1 MDFMTVSTTAAR
13 ASGRAGGGGKIDRGS
28 NFNYTEAMNRF
39 AYRTTGLAIK
49 AISNLSKARIH
60 LHGEE
65 NIPGG
70 SVIFVI
76 NHFTRLE
83 TVLLPYLIHRLT
95 RVPVWILADAE
106 FFNGRFDRFLEQMG
120 AVSTKNP
127 DRDRLI
133 VKTLLDGTANWIIFP
148 EGGMV
153 KNMKVMERGRF
164 MISWAAGK
172 RPPHTGAATLG
183 IRTEFYRER
192 MRCLSAREPLECDRL
207 MRLFKIDAIEPV
219 LKRSTHILPVN
230 VTYYP
235 VRARENI
242 LIDIARRL
250 VDDLPER
257 LLEELMTEGSM
268 LLSGVDIDVRF
279 GRPIPVSESLK
290 RVAIAQDIC
299 SPSRLGFDDP
309 IASRN
314 VMRREAL
321 ALMNRYMSAIY
332 SMTTVNHDHLFA
344 SVLKHAPFGR
354 IDRADL
360 CRRVFL
366 LATRLQEM
374 PTLHLHRQLAA
385 DQLHLLTDDRLGIAT
400 DFISLALE
408 KGNLR
413 QGEGCY
419 LKDRR
424 SFSSPYRFHRARIDN
439 PVDVMANAAVPLLEV
454 QRRARRIAWMPS
466 FWVRRRVRD
475 RLLKEALEEFE
486 ADYRRFHVPEES
498 KPEGVGRPILVPGRS
513 DALGVVLCHGYMA
526 APLEVKGLADY
537 LGRLGYWVYAPRLR
551 GHGTSPE
558 DLATRSYQD
567 WVRSVDRGYAIIR
580 TICRRV
586 AAGGFSTGAGLAL
599 DLAARVK
606 GLAGVFAISAPM
618 RLRDFNARFAPA
630 VGAWNRLMDMA
641 GRSSA
646 KMEFVENRP
655 ENPDINYLRN
665 PVSGVREIERLM
677 DDLEPRLNDIEIP
690 SLVVQSSDDPVVD
703 PRGSE
708 KIFKHLGGRD
718 KKYVVF
724 SLNRHG
730 ILLGERADMVYQ
742 AVGEFLQ
749 HLQRPSKF

>member
-1 MDFMTVSTTAAR
+1 
-13 ASGRAGGGGKIDRGS
+13 
-28 NFNYTEAMNRF
+28 MNRF

-60 LHGEE
+60 LHSEE

-70 SVIFVI
+70 SIIFVI

-95 RVPVWILADAE
+95 RVPVWSLADAE
-106 FFNGRFDRFLEQMG
+106 LFNGRLSRFLEQMG

-133 VKTLLDGTANWIIFP
+133 VKTLLDGAANWIIFP

-192 MRCLSAREPLECDRL
+192 MRYMSARDPLECDRL
-207 MRLFKIDAIEPV
+207 MQLFKIDAIEPV

-230 VTYYP
+230 LTYYP
-235 VRARENI
+235 VRARDNI

-250 VDDLPER
+250 VDELPER

-279 GRPIPVSESLK
+279 GNPIPVSESLK
-290 RVAIAQDIC
+290 RGAIAQDIR
-299 SPSRLGFDDP
+299 SSSRFDFDDP
-309 IASRN
+309 LTSRN

-321 ALMNRYMSAIY
+321 ALMNRYMTAIY

-344 SVLKHAPFGR
+344 SLLKHTPFGR

-360 CRRVFL
+360 CRRAFL
-366 LATRLQEM
+366 LATRLQE
-374 PTLHLHRQLAA
+374 TKALHLHRRLAG
-385 DQLHLLTDDRLGIAT
+385 DQLHLLTDDRHGIAA
-400 DFISLALE
+400 DFIALALE
-408 KGNLR
+408 KGNLK
-413 QGEGCY
+413 QGDGHY
-419 LKDRR
+419 IKNRR

-439 PVDVMANAAVPLLEV
+439 PVDVMANAAVPLREL
-454 QRRARRIAWMPS
+454 QRKVRRIAWMPS
-466 FWVRRRVRD
+466 FWVRRRVRGH
-475 RLLKEALEEFE
+475 LLREALKEFE
-486 ADYRRFHVPEES
+486 ADYQNYHVPNES
-498 KPEGVGRPILVPGRS
+498 KPEEVGRPFLVPGRRN
-513 DALGVVLCHGYMA
+513 ALGVVLCHGYMA
-526 APLEVKGLADY
+526 APLEVKGLADH

-567 WVRSVDRGYAIIR
+567 WVQSVDRGYAIISS
-580 TICRRV
+580 ICRTV
-586 AAGGFSTGAGLAL
+586 VAGGFSTGAGLAL

-606 GLAGVFAISAPM
+606 GLAGVFAISAPV
-618 RLRDFNARFAPA
+618 RLKDFNARFAPA
-630 VGAWNRLMDMA
+630 VDAWNRLMEMA
-641 GRSSA
+641 GRSGA

-655 ENPDINYLRN
+655 ENPHINYLRN

-677 DDLEPRLNDIEIP
+677 DDLEPRLNGIEIP
-690 SLVVQSSDDPVVD
+690 ALVVQSSEDPVVD

-724 SLNRHG
+724 SLKRHG
-730 ILLGERADMVYQ
+730 ILIGERAEMVYQ

-749 HLQRPSKF
+749 HL

>member
-1 MDFMTVSTTAAR
+1 
-13 ASGRAGGGGKIDRGS
+13 
-28 NFNYTEAMNRF
+28 MNRF
-39 AYRTTGLAIK
+39 AYRTTGLAIQ

-70 SVIFVI
+70 SIIFVI
-76 NHFTRLE
+76 NHFTRIE

-133 VKTLLDGTANWIIFP
+133 VKTLLDGAANWIIFP

-153 KNMKVMERGRF
+153 KNMKVMDRDRF

-172 RPPHTGAATLG
+172 QPPHTGAATLG

-192 MRCLSAREPLECDRL
+192 LRCLSARDPLECDRL
-207 MRLFKIDAIEPV
+207 MQLFKIDAIEPV

-250 VDDLPER
+250 MDDLPER

-279 GRPIPVSESLK
+279 GTPIPVAESLK

-299 SPSRLGFDDP
+299 SPSRLGFDDR
-309 IASRN
+309 IASRS

-344 SVLKHAPFGR
+344 SLLKHTPFRR

-366 LATRLQEM
+366 LATHLQE
-374 PTLHLHRQLAA
+374 TKRLHLHRGLAG
-385 DQLHLLTDDRLGIAT
+385 DQLHLLSDDRHGIAA
-400 DFISLALE
+400 DFITLALE
-408 KGNLR
+408 KGNLK
-413 QGEGCY
+413 QGDGSY
-419 LKDRR
+419 IKDRR

-439 PVDVMANAAVPLLEV
+439 PVDVMANAVVPLGEL
-454 QRRARRIAWMPS
+454 QRRARRIAWLPD

-475 RLLKEALEEFE
+475 HLVKEALEEFE
-486 ADYRRFHVPEES
+486 ADYQSFHIPNES
-498 KPEGVGRPILVPGRS
+498 KPEEVGRPFLVSGRS
-513 DALGVVLCHGYMA
+513 DALGIVLCHGYLA

-558 DLATRSYQD
+558 DLATRTYQD
-567 WVRSVDRGYAIIR
+567 WVRSVDRGYAIIGS
-580 TICRRV
+580 ICRTV
-586 AAGGFSTGAGLAL
+586 VAGGFSTGAGLAL

-606 GLAGVFAISAPM
+606 SLAGVFAISAPV
-618 RLRDFNARFAPA
+618 RLKDFNARFAPA
-630 VGAWNRLMDMA
+630 VDAWNRLMEMA

-655 ENPDINYLRN
+655 ENPHINYLRN

-677 DDLEPRLNDIEIP
+677 DDLEPRLNGIEIP

-708 KIFKHLGGRD
+708 KIFKLLGGHH
-718 KKYVVF
+718 KKYVGF
-724 SLNRHG
+724 SINRHG

-749 HLQRPSKF
+749 HLQHPSKF

>member
-1 MDFMTVSTTAAR
+1 
-13 ASGRAGGGGKIDRGS
+13 
-28 NFNYTEAMNRF
+28 MNRF

-70 SVIFVI
+70 SIIFVI
-76 NHFTRLE
+76 NHFTRIE

-95 RVPVWILADAE
+95 RVPVWSLADAE
-106 FFNGRFDRFLEQMG
+106 FFKGPLVGFLEQVG

-153 KNMKVMERGRF
+153 KNMMVMERGRF
-164 MISWAAGK
+164 MISWATGK

-192 MRCLSAREPLECDRL
+192 LRCLSEKEPLECDRL
-207 MRLFKIDAIEPV
+207 MQLFKIDAIDPI

-230 VTYYP
+230 ITYYP

-279 GRPIPVSESLK
+279 GAPIPVAENFK
-290 RVAIAQDIC
+290 RVAITQDIC
-299 SPSRLGFDDP
+299 SPARIGFDDP
-309 IASRN
+309 IASRK
-314 VMRREAL
+314 VLRREAL

-344 SVLKHAPFGR
+344 SLLKQIPFDR
-354 IDRADL
+354 IDPADL

-366 LATRLQEM
+366 LTNQLQE
-374 PTLHLHRQLAA
+374 TKILHLHRRLAG
-385 DQLHLLTDDRLGIAT
+385 DQLNLLTDDRHGIAA
-400 DFISLALE
+400 DFILLALE
-408 KGNLR
+408 KGNLK
-413 QGEGCY
+413 QGDGHY
-419 LKDRR
+419 IRDRR
-424 SFSSPYRFHRARIDN
+424 SFSSAYRFHRARIDN
-439 PVDVMANAAVPLLEV
+439 PVDVMANAAVPLQEL
-454 QRRARRIAWMPS
+454 QRRARRIAWLPG

-475 RLLKEALEEFE
+475 HLLKEALKEFE
-486 ADYRRFHVPEES
+486 VDYQSFHIPNES
-498 KPEGVGRPILVPGRS
+498 KPEEVGRPFLVPGRS
-513 DALGVVLCHGYMA
+513 DAAGVVLCHGYMA

-537 LGRLGYWVYAPRLR
+537 LGRLGYWVYVPRLR

-558 DLATRSYQD
+558 DLATRTYQD
-567 WVRSVDRGYAIIR
+567 WVRSVDRGYAIISS
-580 TICRRV
+580 ICRRV
-586 AAGGFSTGAGLAL
+586 VAGGFSMGGGLAL

-641 GRSSA
+641 GRSGA
-646 KMEFVENRP
+646 KMEYVENRP
-655 ENPDINYLRN
+655 ENPHINYLRN
-665 PVSGVREIERLM
+665 PVAGVREIERLM
-677 DDLEPRLNDIEIP
+677 DDLEPRLIGIEMPALI
-690 SLVVQSSDDPVVD
+690 VQSINDPVVD

-708 KIFKHLGGRD
+708 KIFKRLGGRE
-718 KKYVVF
+718 KKYVIF

-749 HLQRPSKF
+749 HLRQPL